1 MREQLQAQVKRLTD
15 ENTKIKS
22 AGKVPRQSVT
32 TPSSIK
38 TSTLNDRLKMSS
50 EQAIDL
56 GLDEALE

>member
-1 MREQLQAQVKRLTD
+1 
-15 ENTKIKS
+15 
-22 AGKVPRQSVT
+22 VPRQSVT